1 MKITVKDV
9 DYVSR
14 LSFLGLGEDE
24 KEKVA
29 QELSSIL
36 DYMETMAELDT
47 ENVQPTAH
55 MLPLKNVFR
64 KDEARP
70 GDIREEALEI
80 APQREGSYYKV
91 PPILEKE

>member
-64 KDEARP
+64 KDEARS
-70 GDIREEALEI
+70 GDIREEALGI

>member
-70 GDIREEALEI
+70 GDIREEALGI